1 MKKSHKGNVAGS
13 IAVNDLR
20 ANRMKVRE
28 VKRMIETNGWYLVRI
43 KGDHRQCKHSSKQGR
58 VAISV
63 NLGRDS
69 RLAR

>member
-1 MKKSHKGNVAGS
+1 
-13 IAVNDLR
+13 
-20 ANRMKVRE
+20 MKVRE
-28 VKRMIETNGWYLVRI
+28 VKRMIETNWWYLVRI